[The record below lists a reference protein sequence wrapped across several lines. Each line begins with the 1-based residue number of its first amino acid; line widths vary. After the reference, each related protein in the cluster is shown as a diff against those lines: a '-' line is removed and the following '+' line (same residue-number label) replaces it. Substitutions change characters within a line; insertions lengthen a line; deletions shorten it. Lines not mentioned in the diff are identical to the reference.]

1 MENKAERVKPY
12 DRDADKKNQIEKMFD
27 NIAGKYDLL
36 NHVLTMGID
45 KGWRKNLIN
54 MMSSQK
60 PKLILDVATGTG
72 DLAILAAETIPDLK
86 VKGLDISQG
95 MLNVGKEKIVKKAL
109 QNKVE
114 MIYGDSEDMP
124 FDDNTFD
131 AITVAFGVRNF
142 ENLNKGLQEM
152 NRVLKPEGR
161 LYILEFSKPKNTL
174 FRYGFNLYF
183 KYVLPFIGKVTSK
196 DKKAY
201 KYLFE
206 SVQAFPAYEEFLK
219 ILENAG
225 FKSNNYKIQSLGIC
239 SIYSGKK

>member
-36 NHVLTMGID
+36 NHLLTMGID

-72 DLAILAAETIPDLK
+72 DLAILAAETIPDLQ

-95 MLNVGKEKIVKKAL
+95 MLSVGKEKIVKKAL

-161 LYILEFSKPKNTL
+161 LYVLEFSKPKNTL

-183 KYVLPFIGKVTSK
+183 KYVLPFIGKITSK

-206 SVQAFPAYEEFLK
+206 SVQAFPAYEDFLK

>member
-72 DLAILAAETIPDLK
+72 DLAILAAETIPDLQ

-161 LYILEFSKPKNTL
+161 LYILEFSRPKNKL

>member
-72 DLAILAAETIPDLK
+72 DLAILAAETIPDLQ

-161 LYILEFSKPKNTL
+161 LYILEFSKPKNKL